1 MNRVFKMKLWLLAG
15 LLFLPFWP
23 ALPQA
28 PSMSGRVL
36 DADSRRP
43 IANVNIV
50 VLGTR
55 YGTTTDREGRFELP
69 RSLQPTD
76 TLVFSHIGY
85 HPYRC
90 SVQDLA
96 GMEAVLLRVRVL
108 PFPGLEVEAQKD
120 SPVSREIP
128 ASVTLLPVET
138 VLAEASTD
146 LGDYL
151 QRNASV
157 KIDETV
163 AGQKWLSVRGGNPD
177 EVRIVYDGIP
187 LNTSG
192 SNAFDLAQI
201 DLANL
206 ERVELIKG
214 SNTVLFGDGAFAGVL
229 NIVPQKRARYTIRTV
244 ARLGTY
250 RAREIALNMFQSRG
264 ALTAGYTFSRR
275 NAERRFGSNQEAVF
289 NASQFHTLWTRYAG
303 RRHQVQARWLY
314 YGSAFDQES
323 ALMQQDNRNHV
334 LALNYEGRV
343 RLLRHV
349 KASLIYKALTGEK
362 SWQQASRRLR
372 GEEENRDHSLA
383 LRFETQQNFAG
394 VKLTLVYE
402 HLRNGFD
409 ADLQQYSETRP
420 DPILDQQRLQRIQDG
435 LMWVLKNRLDLEHRG
450 FRFIDWDLSFRID
463 WVSMSRDIRSLSGE
477 SERRLQAEL
486 GLRSYLTYKFG
497 MRAMG
502 EVAGFRYNAMVA
514 NGANVKLPTLL
525 QLFHWD
531 VQPLM
536 EFRNRPLQP
545 ERNIGTEF
553 SLQVERAIAGA
564 PWYFP
569 INGLQAE
576 FALFRNS
583 YLEKITEM
591 ANIVPL
597 PTPFNTTLAWTR
609 GLESRLSLRFL
620 EDRLEWNGAVLLL
633 DISDPRVFRFKP
645 KQKITSDLWLRLRE
659 WQFNAHVFAEGD
671 QFAMVPAYG
680 EVFSQTL
687 PGRWDIDLALQKR
700 WHWRELRGF
709 VNLAIRNLRNSG
721 RNALSGFYLQDRR
734 WYISIGV
741 EW

>member
-1 MNRVFKMKLWLLAG
+1 MNCLFKWKLWLVAG
-15 LLFLPFWP
+15 LLFWP
-23 ALPQA
+23 VWSARPQA
-28 PSMSGRVL
+28 PPLRGRVL

-43 IANVNIV
+43 IASVNIV

-55 YGTTTDREGRFELP
+55 FGTTTDRDGRFELP
-69 RSLQPTD
+69 PSLQPTD
-76 TLVFSHIGY
+76 TLMFSHIGY
-85 HPYRC
+85 HPFRC
-90 SVQDLA
+90 SVRDLA

-157 KIDETV
+157 KIDETL

-177 EVRIVYDGIP
+177 EVRIAYDGIP

-264 ALTAGYTFSRR
+264 AFSAGYTFSRR
-275 NAERRFGSNQEAVF
+275 NAERRFGANQQAVL
-289 NASQFHTLWTRYAG
+289 NSSQFHTLWTRYAG

-314 YGSAFDQES
+314 YGSAFNQES
-323 ALMQQDNRNHV
+323 ALKQQDNRNHV

-362 SWQQASRRLR
+362 NWQQASRRLR

-383 LRFETQQNFAG
+383 LRFEARQNFAG
-394 VKLTLVYE
+394 VKLTLLYE

-409 ADLQQYSETRP
+409 ADLRQHSETLP
-420 DPILDQQRLQRIQDG
+420 DPIVDQQRLQRIQDA
-435 LMWVLKNRLDLEHRG
+435 LLWVLKNRLDLEHRG

-463 WVSMSRDIRSLSGE
+463 WVSMRRDIRSFSGE

-486 GLRSYLTYKFG
+486 GRRSYLTYKFG

-502 EVAGFRYNAMVA
+502 EVKGFATTPW
-514 NGANVKLPTLL
+514 LPMG
-525 QLFHWD
+525 
-531 VQPLM
+531 PM
-536 EFRNRPLQP
+536 
-545 ERNIGTEF
+545 
-553 SLQVERAIAGA
+553 
-564 PWYFP
+564 
-569 INGLQAE
+569 
-576 FALFRNS
+576 
-583 YLEKITEM
+583 
-591 ANIVPL
+591 
-597 PTPFNTTLAWTR
+597 
-609 GLESRLSLRFL
+609 
-620 EDRLEWNGAVLLL
+620 
-633 DISDPRVFRFKP
+633 
-645 KQKITSDLWLRLRE
+645 
-659 WQFNAHVFAEGD
+659 
-671 QFAMVPAYG
+671 
-680 EVFSQTL
+680 
-687 PGRWDIDLALQKR
+687 
-700 WHWRELRGF
+700 
-709 VNLAIRNLRNSG
+709 
-721 RNALSGFYLQDRR
+721 
-734 WYISIGV
+734 
-741 EW
+741 